1 MSNTNGTNGANSAS
15 QLDQELEAI
24 QELLDAERANGK
36 NPIAKKRKTA
46 PYTRSTIRPVRSL
59 EDARTPG
66 ERIRKLLAMSGTTM
80 LEFAELSGIPHS
92 SVSSICTGR
101 MDPTGDRLHVIAD
114 LLGVSEAFIMYGTGA
129 PAQPPTVDVTPTRA
143 ITVRAHAE
151 PLPSGNYRIE
161 ETARLM
167 GQLPPKIQRSILAF
181 VRTLADSAL
190 DGDLA

>member
-1 MSNTNGTNGANSAS
+1 M
-15 QLDQELEAI
+15 
-24 QELLDAERANGK
+24 
-36 NPIAKKRKTA
+36 
-46 PYTRSTIRPVRSL
+46 RSL

-66 ERIRKLLAMSGTTM
+66 ERIRKLLAMSGTSM
-80 LEFAELSGIPHS
+80 LEFAEMSGIPHS

-129 PAQPPTVDVTPTRA
+129 PVSAAAPPTVDVTPSRA

-167 GQLPPKIQRSILAF
+167 GQLSPKIQRSILAF
-181 VRTLADSAL
+181 VRTLADSTL